1 MNQHHKYNDIPLPMR
16 PIDPTPLDM
25 IIYQY
30 ELKARNFHNTKNKA
44 TPASESAEQKTQRI
58 AKRDRDWKH
67 LRLERRT
74 IAAHIMMQENLTTYR
89 EENKSKNVRELLAER
104 HHPTQKLARN
114 LRAIGEPQPTP
125 IHEAHHIIPGE
136 GRHRKQLV
144 ISSRLN
150 LHAYGIGINDPLNG
164 IWLRNFARNNADDW
178 ATPESPPHRPIHTY
192 NYETWISS
200 MFSNDNLPEAV
211 FVSRLQSVKRKLKD
225 GSFPPNILE
234 KKSV

>member
-1 MNQHHKYNDIPLPMR
+1 MNQRNQYNEIPLPER
-16 PIDPTPLDM
+16 PLDPTPLEM

-30 ELKARNFHNTKNKA
+30 ELKARDFHNSKNKA
-44 TPASESAEQKTQRI
+44 TSLSETADQKAQRI
-58 AKRDRDWKH
+58 AKRDRDWQH
-67 LRLERRT
+67 LRLQRRT
-74 IAAHIMMQENLTTYR
+74 IAAHAMLQESLTTYR
-89 EENKSKNVRELLAER
+89 KENKSKNVRELLAEK
-104 HHPTQKLARN
+104 HHPTQKLAKN

-136 GRHRKQLV
+136 GRHRKELV
-144 ISSRLN
+144 IRSRLN

-164 IWLRNFARNNADDW
+164 IWLRNFTKNTPDDW

-200 MFSNDNLPEAV
+200 MFSNDNLPEVV
-211 FVSRLQSVKRKLKD
+211 FISRLQSVKRKLRD
-225 GSFPPNILE
+225 GSFPTNILE